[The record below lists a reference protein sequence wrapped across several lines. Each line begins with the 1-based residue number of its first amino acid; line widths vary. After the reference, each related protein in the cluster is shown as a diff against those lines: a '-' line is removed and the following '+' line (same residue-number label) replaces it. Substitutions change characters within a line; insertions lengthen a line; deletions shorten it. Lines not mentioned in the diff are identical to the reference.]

1 MATSTFFNNFGNS
14 MEQELLEDLVVE
26 SIKTYGQDMYY
37 LPRRRNNFDGVYYE
51 DDISSFDTF
60 YTIEV
65 YIKSTEGFGGQGS
78 FFSKFGLEIRDQV
91 IFSIARRS
99 FEIEVTR
106 EEAEMLRPRE
116 GDLLYFP
123 LNKKCFEI
131 KYVDNKP
138 FFYQLGELQ
147 MYDLTCELYEYSNE
161 TLNTGIEDIDKLQKN
176 FSMNAIDF
184 GILAETN
191 KVLKTNNGDYLVTQK
206 FQDTIEDFDPL
217 ADNKRIGNEVTD
229 DDIMDWSESN
239 PFGGSLN
246 GKY

>member
-1 MATSTFFNNFGNS
+1 MAVSTFFNNFGNS

-217 ADNKRIGNEVTD
+217 ADNKRIGSEVTD
-229 DDIMDWSESN
+229 DSVIDWSESN
-239 PFGGSLN
+239 PFADSTR
-246 GKY
+246 Y

>member
-1 MATSTFFNNFGNS
+1 MAVSTFFNNFGNS

-99 FEIEVTR
+99 FEIEITR

-217 ADNKRIGNEVTD
+217 ADNKRIGDEVTD
-229 DDIMDWSESN
+229 DSVIDWSESN
-239 PFGGSLN
+239 PFADSTR
-246 GKY
+246 Y

>member
-1 MATSTFFNNFGNS
+1 MCPTSTFFNNFGNS

-26 SIKTYGQDMYY
+26 SIKVYGQDMYY

-91 IFSIARRS
+91 IFSIARRT

-106 EEAEMLRPRE
+106 DETELLRPRE

-161 TLNTGIEDIDKLQKN
+161 VLETGIEDIDKLQKN
-176 FSMNAIDF
+176 FSTSAFDF
-184 GILAETN
+184 GLLSAN
-191 KVLKTNNGDYLVTQK
+191 GKVLKTNNGDYLVTNK
-206 FQDTIEDFDPL
+206 FQDTIEQFDPL
-217 ADNKRIGNEVTD
+217 ADNKRITD
-229 DDIMDWSESN
+229 EIVDDEIIDWTETN
-239 PFGGSLN
+239 PFADSTR
-246 GKY
+246 Y

>member
-1 MATSTFFNNFGNS
+1 MPTSTFFNNFGNS

-26 SIKTYGQDMYY
+26 SIKIYGQDMYY

-60 YTIEV
+60 YTIEM
-65 YIKSTEGFGGQGS
+65 YIRSTEGFGGQGS

-91 IFSIARRS
+91 IFSVARRT
-99 FEIEVTR
+99 FEVEITR
-106 EEAEMLRPRE
+106 EEAELLRPRE
-116 GDLLYFP
+116 GDLIFFP

-184 GILAETN
+184 GILTETN
-191 KVLKTNNGDYLVTQK
+191 KVLKTNNGDYLVTSK
-206 FQDTIEDFDPL
+206 FQDTIDSFDPL
-217 ADNKRIGNEVTD
+217 ADNKRIGDEITD
-229 DDIMDWSESN
+229 DSVIDWSESN
-239 PFGGSLN
+239 PFADSTR
-246 GKY
+246 Y

>member
-1 MATSTFFNNFGNS
+1 MAVSTFFNNFGNS

-191 KVLKTNNGDYLVTQK
+191 KVLKTNNGDYLVTNK

-229 DDIMDWSESN
+229 DSVIDWSESN
-239 PFGGSLN
+239 PFADSTR
-246 GKY
+246 Y

>member
-1 MATSTFFNNFGNS
+1 MAVSTFFNNFGNS

-217 ADNKRIGNEVTD
+217 ADNKRIGDEVTD
-229 DDIMDWSESN
+229 DSVIDWSESN
-239 PFGGSLN
+239 PFADSTR
-246 GKY
+246 Y